1 MPAPVRDGANSL
13 PFSLLISP
21 QANRICGMLTTKAW
35 LFIALG
41 GFGVVYIIT
50 CVAARRRERISEP
63 IASTRLFGAIGFVTT
78 FFDTLGIGSFATTT
92 SLFKLR
98 NLVKDEVLPGTLN
111 VGLTLPTIAQAFIYI
126 AIVEVEMTTLILL
139 IAASVLGMWLGAGI
153 VSGWPRRN
161 IQIGMGVALLVA
173 ATLLLMSIYRKEAA
187 GGLALDLHGV
197 KLWAGIAGNFALGA
211 LMSLGI
217 GLYGPCLIMISLLG
231 MDPRAAFP
239 IMMGSC
245 AFLMPVG
252 SARFVRKG
260 SYDVR
265 ASLGLALGGIPAV
278 LIAAFIVKSLD
289 LYYVRWLVVVVVVYT
304 ALSMLRSAA
313 SGRKA
318 APESAQPRAFDS

>member
-1 MPAPVRDGANSL
+1 
-13 PFSLLISP
+13 
-21 QANRICGMLTTKAW
+21 MLTTKTW

-41 GFGVVYIIT
+41 GFGAIYIFT
-50 CVAARRRERISEP
+50 WFDARRRERSSEP
-63 IASTRLFGAIGFVTT
+63 IAPTPTFGGIGFLTT

-153 VSGWPRRN
+153 VSGWPRRY
-161 IQIGMGVALLVA
+161 IQLGMGAALLVA
-173 ATLLLMSIYRKEAA
+173 ATLLLMTIFRKQAE
-187 GGLALDLHGV
+187 GGLALELNGV
-197 KLWAGIAGNFALGA
+197 KLWAGIAGNFVLGA

-252 SARFVRKG
+252 SARFVRSG
-260 SYDVR
+260 RYDVR
-265 ASLGLALGGIPAV
+265 ASLGLALGGVPAV

-304 ALSMLRSAA
+304 AISMLHSAA
-313 SGRKA
+313 SERRTERKS
-318 APESAQPRAFDS
+318 APPPPLDDAVI